1 MNKVVKWT
9 VIGILV
15 AAVIAS
21 LWTIIMWTVPLEEY
35 RVLDQSGTELG
46 KVSAP
51 ISGPD
56 GCEIAKDAA
65 KVANIQDFECDGIQT
80 GDPWEVTHTT
90 GPGTAVGFMVDMNQ
104 KTAQLFYSP

>member
-1 MNKVVKWT
+1 MNRIVIGT

-15 AAVIAS
+15 VVAIVF
-21 LWTIIMWTVPLEEY
+21 LWNMRTEEY
-35 RVLDQSGTELG
+35 RVLDQSGVELG

-65 KVANIQDFECDGIQT
+65 KVADIPDFECDDIQT

-90 GPGTAVGFMVDMNQ
+90 GSGTAVGFMVDMNQ